1 MGRSLGLE
9 IGAAVALALFASSI
23 ACPARAD
30 ATHVVIDSGPVSG
43 VEANGVISFKGIPY
57 AAPPVGKLRWRVPQ
71 PVKPWAAMLEAR
83 AFGPACMQTDDLPK
97 SEDCL
102 TLNVWRPAA
111 TSNAPLPVMV
121 WIHGGALVHGN
132 TAQYPGDALA
142 NQGVVVV
149 SMNYRMGRL
158 GFFAHPALTKETP
171 GDPTGNYGYLDQ
183 LAALQWVQRNIA
195 AFGGDAKKVMLFGE
209 SAGGGSVM
217 AHMVSRLSRDLFHRA
232 ILQSPGVPTARKT
245 VLALTGFNEAEQR
258 ASAYAHSLG
267 IEGDDA
273 RALAALRALPPEKL
287 VDGASAPEVL
297 AGLSNGRP
305 VAGISGAILDGW
317 FLSRSPEA
325 VLAARPRSM
334 VPIMVGTNDRDL
346 GIGVAETKDDLFAL
360 FGEHAGEARALYDPT
375 GNEALDELK
384 QQVLAD
390 RTLVEPSRNL
400 ADEMV
405 RIGQPTWWC
414 RFSYVAESLRAQWKG
429 AAHGFETPYAFNIP
443 AAHVGDKV
451 TDADK
456 AMGVLASAYWVA
468 FAKSGDPN
476 GDGRPEWPR
485 HDPASDKVIN
495 FTNSGVVVGP
505 DPIKARLDV
514 WKKVLGKAQ

>member
-1 MGRSLGLE
+1 MWRSFGLG
-9 IGAAVALALFASSI
+9 ISAALALLLFASS
-23 ACPARAD
+23 PALAG

-71 PVKPWAAMLEAR
+71 PVKPWAAMLDAR
-83 AFGPACMQTDDLPK
+83 AFGPACMQADDLAK

-102 TLNVWRPAA
+102 TLNVWRPAT

-132 TAQYPGDALA
+132 TAQYPADALA
-142 NQGVVVV
+142 AQGVVVV

-158 GFFAHPALTKETP
+158 GFFAHPALTRESP
-171 GDPTGNYGYLDQ
+171 GDPSGNYGYLDQ

-195 AFGGDAKKVMLFGE
+195 LFGGDPKKVTLFGE
-209 SAGGGSVM
+209 LAGGGSVM
-217 AHMVSRLSRDLFHRA
+217 AHMVSRLSRGLFQRA
-232 ILQSPGVPTARKT
+232 ILQSPGVPTARQA
-245 VLALTGFNEAEQR
+245 VLPLTLFNEAEHR
-258 ASAYAHSLG
+258 AIAYARSLG

-273 RALAALRALPPEKL
+273 RALTALRALPPEKL
-287 VDGASAPEVL
+287 VDGASADDVL
-297 AGLSNGRP
+297 AGLSTGKP
-305 VAGISGAILDGW
+305 VPGISGAILDGW
-317 FLSRSPEA
+317 FLTRSPEA
-325 VLAARPRSM
+325 ALAARPREM
-334 VPIMVGTNDRDL
+334 VPVMVGSNDRDL
-346 GIGVAETKDDLFAL
+346 GLGAAETKDDLFAL
-360 FGEHAGEARALYDPT
+360 FGEQAGEARALYDPA
-375 GNEALDELK
+375 GNAPLDELR

-390 RTLVEPSRNL
+390 RTLVEPSRHL
-400 ADEMV
+400 ANEMA
-405 RIGQPTWWC
+405 RLGLPIWWY
-414 RFSYVAESLRAQWKG
+414 RFSYVAELLRDKWQG
-429 AAHGFETPYAFNIP
+429 TPHGFEIPYAFNIP

-468 FAKSGDPN
+468 FAKTGDPN

-485 HDPASDKVIN
+485 HDPASDRVIN
-495 FTNSGVVVGP
+495 FTNNGVVVGP
-505 DPIKARLDV
+505 DPLKARLDV

>member
-1 MGRSLGLE
+1 MSRSFGLA
-9 IGAAVALALFASSI
+9 IGAILALLLFASS
-23 ACPARAD
+23 AALAD

-71 PVKPWAAMLEAR
+71 PVKPWAAMLDAR
-83 AFGPACMQTDDLPK
+83 AFGPACMQTDDIPK

-102 TLNVWRPAA
+102 TLNVWRPAT

-132 TAQYPGDALA
+132 TAQYPADALA
-142 NQGVVVV
+142 AQDVVVV

-158 GFFAHPALTKETP
+158 GFFAHPALTRESP

-195 AFGGDAKKVMLFGE
+195 LFGGDPKKVTLFGE

-217 AHMVSRLSRDLFHRA
+217 AHMVSRLSRGLFQRA
-232 ILQSPGVPTARKT
+232 ILQSPGVPTARQA
-245 VLALTGFNEAEQR
+245 VLPLTFFNEAEQR
-258 ASAYAHSLG
+258 AIAYARSLG

-273 RALAALRALPPEKL
+273 RALTALRALPPEKL
-287 VDGASAPEVL
+287 VDGASATEVL
-297 AGLSNGRP
+297 AGLANGKP

-317 FLSRSPEA
+317 FLTRSPEA
-325 VLAARPRSM
+325 AFAARPREM
-334 VPIMVGTNDRDL
+334 VPVMVGANDRDL
-346 GIGVAETKDDLFAL
+346 GIGTAETKDDLFAL
-360 FGEHAGEARALYDPT
+360 FGEHAGEARALYDPA
-375 GNEALDELK
+375 GNAQLDELR

-390 RTLVEPSRNL
+390 RTLVEPSRHL
-400 ADEMV
+400 ANEMA
-405 RIGQPTWWC
+405 RLGLPTWWY
-414 RFSYVAESLRAQWKG
+414 RFSYVAESLRDKWQG
-429 AAHGFETPYAFNIP
+429 APHGFEIPYAFNIP

-468 FAKSGDPN
+468 FARTGNPN

-485 HDPASDKVIN
+485 HDPASNKVIN
-495 FTNSGVVVGP
+495 FTNNGVVVGP
-505 DPIKARLDV
+505 DPLKARLDV

>member
-83 AFGPACMQTDDLPK
+83 AFGPACMQTDDLTK

-111 TSNAPLPVMV
+111 TSNAHLPVMV

-195 AFGGDAKKVMLFGE
+195 AFGGDAKKVTLFGE

-297 AGLSNGRP
+297 AGRRMGGP
-305 VAGISGAILDGW
+305 
-317 FLSRSPEA
+317 SRASPE
-325 VLAARPRSM
+325 RSSTD
-334 VPIMVGTNDRDL
+334 GSS
-346 GIGVAETKDDLFAL
+346 
-360 FGEHAGEARALYDPT
+360 
-375 GNEALDELK
+375 
-384 QQVLAD
+384 AD
-390 RTLVEPSRNL
+390 RPKQSLPLAHARWFPS
-400 ADEMV
+400 
-405 RIGQPTWWC
+405 WWERTTATSGSAWRRRRTISLPC
-414 RFSYVAESLRAQWKG
+414 SASTPARHGRFTTRRA
-429 AAHGFETPYAFNIP
+429 TRRS
-443 AAHVGDKV
+443 
-451 TDADK
+451 T
-456 AMGVLASAYWVA
+456 S
-468 FAKSGDPN
+468 
-476 GDGRPEWPR
+476 
-485 HDPASDKVIN
+485 
-495 FTNSGVVVGP
+495 
-505 DPIKARLDV
+505 
-514 WKKVLGKAQ
+514 